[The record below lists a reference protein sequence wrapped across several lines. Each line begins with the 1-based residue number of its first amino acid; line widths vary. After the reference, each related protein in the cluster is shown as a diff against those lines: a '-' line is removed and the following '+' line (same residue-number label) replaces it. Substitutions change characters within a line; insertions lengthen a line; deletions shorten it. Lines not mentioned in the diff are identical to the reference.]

1 MANSIK
7 VVTDFAAW
15 LRDVTKDIELKKA
28 KIPETKDYAYEL
40 VAPAIYELV
49 IPPKNINGGS
59 SAPSVTVKIK
69 KGSINKNEAKATVI
83 FELETWNPGKHS
95 KDLILAKSV
104 GNKKDSVDSKVKNP
118 EEVNSF
124 KKDVDGWKDI
134 LDLLETIIGKL
145 DADEQ
150 AAGYRRTSDITYNF
164 PFEEERAFTSTY
176 PFQYATIQFDI
187 EYVSYHANRQHYEEI
202 LNR

>member
-7 VVTDFAAW
+7 VVSDYAAW
-15 LRDVTKDIELKKA
+15 LREITKDIELKKA

-49 IPPKNINGGS
+49 VPPKNINGGS

-69 KGSINKNEAKATVI
+69 KGSINNNEAKVTVI

-95 KDLILAKSV
+95 KDLILVKSV
-104 GNKKDSVDSKVKNP
+104 GNKTDSVNSGVEKPDG
-118 EEVNSF
+118 VNAF
-124 KKDVDGWKDI
+124 QKDVDGWKDI

-187 EYVSYHANRQHYEEI
+187 EYVSIHTNRLYEEI
-202 LNR
+202 LNS

>member
-7 VVTDFAAW
+7 VVSDFATW
-15 LRDVTKDIELKKA
+15 LRDVTKDLKLKKA

-40 VAPAIYELV
+40 VAPAIYTLV
-49 IPPKNINGGS
+49 IQPNNINGGS

-69 KGSINKNEAKATVI
+69 KGSINNNEAKVTVI

-95 KDLILAKSV
+95 KDLILVKSV

-134 LDLLETIIGKL
+134 FDLLETIIGKL

-187 EYVSYHANRQHYEEI
+187 EYVSIHTNRLYEEI
-202 LNR
+202 LNS

>member
-7 VVTDFAAW
+7 VVTDFATW

-69 KGSINKNEAKATVI
+69 KGSINKNEAKATVV

-118 EEVNSF
+118 VEVNSF

-187 EYVSYHANRQHYEEI
+187 EYVSIHTNRLYEEI
-202 LNR
+202 LNS

>member
-7 VVTDFAAW
+7 VVSDFAAW

-69 KGSINKNEAKATVI
+69 KGSINRNEAKATVI

-95 KDLILAKSV
+95 KDLILVKSV
-104 GNKKDSVDSKVKNP
+104 GNKKGSVDSKVKNP

-176 PFQYATIQFDI
+176 PFQYAVIQFDI
-187 EYVSYHANRQHYEEI
+187 EYVSIHTNKLYEEI
-202 LNR
+202 LNS

>member
-7 VVTDFAAW
+7 VVSDFATW

-40 VAPAIYELV
+40 VAPAIYELLV
-49 IPPKNINGGS
+49 PPKNINGGS

-69 KGSINKNEAKATVI
+69 KGSINKNEAKVTVI

-95 KDLILAKSV
+95 KDLILVKSV

-187 EYVSYHANRQHYEEI
+187 EYVSIHTNRLYEEI
-202 LNR
+202 LNS

>member
-7 VVTDFAAW
+7 VISDFATW
-15 LRDVTKDIELKKA
+15 LRDVTKDLKLKKA

-69 KGSINKNEAKATVI
+69 KGSINNNEAKVTVV

-95 KDLILAKSV
+95 KDLILVKSV

-150 AAGYRRTSDITYNF
+150 AAGYRRTSDINYNF

-187 EYVSYHANRQHYEEI
+187 EYVSIHTNRLYEEI
-202 LNR
+202 LNS

>member
-7 VVTDFAAW
+7 VVSDFATW
-15 LRDVTKDIELKKA
+15 LRDVTKDVELKKA

-59 SAPSVTVKIK
+59 SAPSVTIKIK
-69 KGSINKNEAKATVI
+69 KGSINKNEAKATVV
-83 FELETWNPGKHS
+83 FELETWNPGRHS

-187 EYVSYHANRQHYEEI
+187 EYVSIHTNRLYEEI
-202 LNR
+202 LNS

>member
-7 VVTDFAAW
+7 VVSDFATW
-15 LRDVTKDIELKKA
+15 LRDVTKNIELKKA

-49 IPPKNINGGS
+49 VPPKNINGGS

-69 KGSINKNEAKATVI
+69 KGSINRNEAKATVI

-95 KDLILAKSV
+95 KDLILVKNV

-164 PFEEERAFTSTY
+164 PLEEESAFTSTY

-187 EYVSYHANRQHYEEI
+187 EYVSIHTNRLYEEI
-202 LNR
+202 LNS

>member
-7 VVTDFAAW
+7 VVTDFATW

-69 KGSINKNEAKATVI
+69 KGSINKNEAKATVV

-187 EYVSYHANRQHYEEI
+187 EYVSIHTNRLYEEI
-202 LNR
+202 LNS

>member
-7 VVTDFAAW
+7 VVSDFATW
-15 LRDVTKDIELKKA
+15 LRDVTKDVELKKS

-69 KGSINKNEAKATVI
+69 KGSINKNEAKATVV

-187 EYVSYHANRQHYEEI
+187 EYVSIHTNRLYEEI
-202 LNR
+202 LNS

>member
-7 VVTDFAAW
+7 VISDFAVW
-15 LRDVTKDIELKKA
+15 LRDVTKDLELKKA

-40 VAPAIYELV
+40 VAPAIYELLV
-49 IPPKNINGGS
+49 PPKNINGGS

-118 EEVNSF
+118 EEINSF

-187 EYVSYHANRQHYEEI
+187 EYVSIHTNRLYEEI
-202 LNR
+202 LNS

>member
-7 VVTDFAAW
+7 VVADFATW

-28 KIPETKDYAYEL
+28 KIPETRDYAYEL
-40 VAPAIYELV
+40 VAPAVYELV
-49 IPPKNINGGS
+49 VPPKNINGGS
-59 SAPSVTVKIK
+59 SAPSITVKLS
-69 KGSINKNEAKATVI
+69 KGSINRNEAKATVI
-83 FELETWNPGKHS
+83 FELETWNPGKHG

-104 GNKKDSVDSKVKNP
+104 GNKKDFVDSKVKNP
-118 EEVNSF
+118 EEVNAF

-134 LDLLETIIGKL
+134 LDLLETIIGAL

-164 PFEEERAFTSTY
+164 PFEEKEAFVSTY
-176 PFQYATIQFDI
+176 PFQYAAIQFDI
-187 EYVSYHANRQHYEEI
+187 EYISYHINREYEEI
-202 LNR
+202 LNS

>member
-7 VVTDFAAW
+7 VVIDFATW
-15 LRDVTKDIELKKA
+15 LRDITKDIELKKA
-28 KIPETKDYAYEL
+28 KIPETRDYAYEL

-49 IPPKNINGGS
+49 VPPKNINGGS

-69 KGSINKNEAKATVI
+69 KGSINRNEAKATVI
-83 FELETWNPGKHS
+83 FELETWNPGKHG
-95 KDLILAKSV
+95 KDLILAQSV
-104 GNKKDSVDSKVKNP
+104 GNRKDTVNSKVKSP
-118 EEVNSF
+118 DEVNAF

-134 LDLLETIIGKL
+134 LDLLETIIGAL

-164 PFEEERAFTSTY
+164 PFEDEKAFVSTY
-176 PFQYATIQFDI
+176 PFQYAAIQFDI
-187 EYVSYHANRQHYEEI
+187 EYISYHVNREYEEI
-202 LNR
+202 LNS

>member
-7 VVTDFAAW
+7 VVSDFATW
-15 LRDVTKDIELKKA
+15 LRDVTKDVELKKA

-69 KGSINKNEAKATVI
+69 KGSINKNEAKATVV

-164 PFEEERAFTSTY
+164 PLEEESAFTSTY

-187 EYVSYHANRQHYEEI
+187 EYVSIHTNRLYEEI
-202 LNR
+202 LNS

>member
-7 VVTDFAAW
+7 VVSDFATW
-15 LRDVTKDIELKKA
+15 LRDVTNDIELKKA

-69 KGSINKNEAKATVI
+69 KGSINKNEAKATVV

-187 EYVSYHANRQHYEEI
+187 EYVSIHTNRLYEEI
-202 LNR
+202 LNS

>member
-7 VVTDFAAW
+7 VVSDFAIW

-28 KIPETKDYAYEL
+28 KIPETRDYAYEL
-40 VAPAIYELV
+40 VAPAIYELLV
-49 IPPKNINGGS
+49 PPKNINGGS

-69 KGSINKNEAKATVI
+69 KGSINRNEAKATVI

-95 KDLILAKSV
+95 KDLILAQSV
-104 GNKKDSVDSKVKNP
+104 GNRKDTVNSKVKSP
-118 EEVNSF
+118 DEVNAF

-164 PFEEERAFTSTY
+164 PFEDEKAFVSTY

-187 EYVSYHANRQHYEEI
+187 EYVSYHTNKQYEEI
-202 LNR
+202 LNS

>member
-7 VVTDFAAW
+7 VISDFATW
-15 LRDVTKDIELKKA
+15 LRDVTKDLELKKA

-59 SAPSVTVKIK
+59 SAPSVTIKIK

-134 LDLLETIIGKL
+134 LDLLEIIIGKL

-176 PFQYATIQFDI
+176 PFQYAAIQFDI
-187 EYVSYHANRQHYEEI
+187 EYVSIHTNRLYEEI
-202 LNR
+202 LNS

>member
-7 VVTDFAAW
+7 VVSDFATW
-15 LRDVTKDIELKKA
+15 LRDVTKDVELKKA

-69 KGSINKNEAKATVI
+69 KGSINKNEAKATVV

-124 KKDVDGWKDI
+124 KKDIDGWKDI

-187 EYVSYHANRQHYEEI
+187 EYVSIHTNRLYEEI
-202 LNR
+202 LNS

>member
-7 VVTDFAAW
+7 VVSDFAIW
-15 LRDVTKDIELKKA
+15 LRDVTKDVELKKA

-69 KGSINKNEAKATVI
+69 KGSINKNEAKATVV

-187 EYVSYHANRQHYEEI
+187 EYVSIHTNRLYEEI
-202 LNR
+202 LNS

>member
-7 VVTDFAAW
+7 VISDFATW
-15 LRDVTKDIELKKA
+15 LRDVTKDLKLKKA

-49 IPPKNINGGS
+49 IPPNNINGGS

-69 KGSINKNEAKATVI
+69 KGSINNNEAKVTVI

-95 KDLILAKSV
+95 KDLILVKSV

-187 EYVSYHANRQHYEEI
+187 EYVSIHTNRLYEEI
-202 LNR
+202 LNS

>member
-7 VVTDFAAW
+7 VVSDFATW

-69 KGSINKNEAKATVI
+69 KGSINKNEAKVTVI

-95 KDLILAKSV
+95 KDLILVKSV

-164 PFEEERAFTSTY
+164 PFEEERAFTST
-176 PFQYATIQFDI
+176 
-187 EYVSYHANRQHYEEI
+187 
-202 LNR
+202 

>member
-7 VVTDFAAW
+7 VVSDFATW
-15 LRDVTKDIELKKA
+15 LRDVTKDVELKKA

-40 VAPAIYELV
+40 VAPAVYGLV

-69 KGSINKNEAKATVI
+69 KGSINKNEAKATVV

-187 EYVSYHANRQHYEEI
+187 EYVSIHTNRLYEEI
-202 LNR
+202 LNS

>member
-7 VVTDFAAW
+7 VVSDFATW
-15 LRDVTKDIELKKA
+15 LRDVTKDLELKKA

-59 SAPSVTVKIK
+59 SAPSVTIKIK

-150 AAGYRRTSDITYNF
+150 AAGYRRTSDIIYNF

-187 EYVSYHANRQHYEEI
+187 EYVSIHTNRLYEEI
-202 LNR
+202 LNS

>member
-118 EEVNSF
+118 EEINSF

-187 EYVSYHANRQHYEEI
+187 EYVSIHTNRLYEEI
-202 LNR
+202 LNS

>member
-7 VVTDFAAW
+7 VISDFATW
-15 LRDVTKDIELKKA
+15 LRDVTKDLELKKA

-59 SAPSVTVKIK
+59 SAPSVTIKIK

-176 PFQYATIQFDI
+176 PFQYAAIQFDI
-187 EYVSYHANRQHYEEI
+187 EYVSIHTNRLYEEI
-202 LNR
+202 LNS

>member
-7 VVTDFAAW
+7 VVSDFATW
-15 LRDVTKDIELKKA
+15 LRDVTKDLELKKA

-40 VAPAIYELV
+40 VAPAIYKLV

-95 KDLILAKSV
+95 KDLILVKSV

-187 EYVSYHANRQHYEEI
+187 EYVSIHTNRLYEEI
-202 LNR
+202 LNS

>member
-7 VVTDFAAW
+7 VISDFAVW
-15 LRDVTKDIELKKA
+15 LRDVTKDLELKKA

-40 VAPAIYELV
+40 VAPAIYELLV
-49 IPPKNINGGS
+49 PPKNINGGS

-69 KGSINKNEAKATVI
+69 KGSINKNEAKATII

-95 KDLILAKSV
+95 KDLILVQSV
-104 GNKKDSVDSKVKNP
+104 GNKKDTVNSKVKNP
-118 EEVNSF
+118 DEVNAF

-134 LDLLETIIGKL
+134 LDLLEAIIGKL

-164 PFEEERAFTSTY
+164 PFEDEKAFVSTY

-187 EYVSYHANRQHYEEI
+187 EYVSIHTNRLYEEI
-202 LNR
+202 LNS

>member
-7 VVTDFAAW
+7 VVSDFATW
-15 LRDVTKDIELKKA
+15 LRDVTKDVELKKA

-40 VAPAIYELV
+40 IAPAIYELV

-69 KGSINKNEAKATVI
+69 KGSINKNEAKATVV

-187 EYVSYHANRQHYEEI
+187 EYVSIHTNRLYEEI
-202 LNR
+202 LNS

>member
-7 VVTDFAAW
+7 VVSDFATW
-15 LRDVTKDIELKKA
+15 LRDVTKDVELKKA

-69 KGSINKNEAKATVI
+69 KGSINKNEAKATVV
-83 FELETWNPGKHS
+83 FELETWNPGRHS

-187 EYVSYHANRQHYEEI
+187 EYVSIHTNRLYEEI
-202 LNR
+202 LNS

>member
-49 IPPKNINGGS
+49 VPPKNINGGS
-59 SAPSVTVKIK
+59 SAPSVTVKLS
-69 KGSINKNEAKATVI
+69 KGSVNRNEAKATVI
-83 FELETWNPGKHS
+83 FELETWNPGKHG
-95 KDLILAKSV
+95 KDLVIAKSV
-104 GNKKDSVDSKVKNP
+104 GNKKDSVKSGAEKP
-118 EEVNSF
+118 ECVNAF
-124 KKDVDGWKDI
+124 QKDVDGWKDI
-134 LDLLETIIGKL
+134 LDLLEIIIGKL

-164 PFEEERAFTSTY
+164 PFEEKEAFASTY

-187 EYVSYHANRQHYEEI
+187 EYVSYHANRQYEEI
-202 LNR
+202 LNG